1 MTTKF
6 EEFEPGGLSLKDLRN
21 ELEVIDRA
29 IDLLRETKN
38 VNTLVGGGGGGTH
51 VAGRVPGGMVGSMAK
66 ARGIGTLQS
75 LSASASNRRER
86 ATASK
91 STTNHHTNNH
101 VGGGTNDHTTGGRD
115 ASYLIDTTSVQMG
128 TCPHCFEEM
137 PLTKLRKHLYSGP
150 GSTGASSSSSCPN
163 MDMRCPE
170 EGCNAVFPAKSLR
183 RHLNRECLVAKR
195 RRLLVE
201 SGIKRKEDLREQERL
216 AAIAAVAAAVEAA
229 AAAERRP
236 PTVPG
241 DENTWWGRGGVD
253 AEEAQQLEVVCDKCN
268 ESMRQ
273 SLLPDH
279 QQTQVTQSTDSQP
292 TLSQHPISQC
302 TLSTHPPAPSTH
314 PLNPPLYPP
323 FQLILSI
330 PTPSTTLFFHHPSA
344 CTDQSIA
351 PIAI

>member
-1 MTTKF
+1 M
-6 EEFEPGGLSLKDLRN
+6 
-21 ELEVIDRA
+21 
-29 IDLLRETKN
+29 
-38 VNTLVGGGGGGTH
+38 GT
-51 VAGRVPGGMVGSMAK
+51 MAK
-66 ARGIGTLQS
+66 VRGIGTLQS

-91 STTNHHTNNH
+91 STNNH
-101 VGGGTNDHTTGGRD
+101 TGGGGGTNDHTMGGRD

-253 AEEAQQLEVVCDKCN
+253 AEEAQQLEVVCEKCN

-279 QQTQVTQSTDSQP
+279 QQTQVTPINTP
-292 TLSQHPISQC
+292 SQHPLLSTPPSQL
-302 TLSTHPPAPSTH
+302 TLSTPT
-314 PLNPPLYPP
+314 PLNPPNQ
-323 FQLILSI
+323 FIS
-330 PTPSTTLFFHHPSA
+330 PSTITVFAPTGLLP
-344 CTDQSIA
+344 QS
-351 PIAI
+351 